1 MRVAFTGSRE
11 FGKRPDERAVAK
23 QVAARLFDKRDRFG
37 WPMVTVSVGDAR
49 GADAMVAALAR
60 SHGLRDGSSLMVEN
74 CDWPPEGSTRQE
86 RWMAA
91 HERNGRVLTVRDH
104 LGQRQPADLLV
115 AFFAHGKPSPGTTD
129 CIKQARALG
138 IPVYIWHEGSWS
150 GRREP

>member
-23 QVAARLFDKRDRFG
+23 RVAERLFSQRDRFG
-37 WPMVTVSVGDAR
+37 APFVTVSVGDAR

-60 SHGLRDGSSLMVEN
+60 SYGLREGSGLTVEN
-74 CDWPPEGSTRQE
+74 CDWPPEGASRQE

-91 HERNGRVLTVRDH
+91 HERNGRVVRS
-104 LGQRQPADLLV
+104 ADALV

-129 CIKQARALG
+129 CINQARRLG
-138 IPVYIWHEGSWS
+138 IPVYIWHEGHWM
-150 GRREP
+150 GKEP